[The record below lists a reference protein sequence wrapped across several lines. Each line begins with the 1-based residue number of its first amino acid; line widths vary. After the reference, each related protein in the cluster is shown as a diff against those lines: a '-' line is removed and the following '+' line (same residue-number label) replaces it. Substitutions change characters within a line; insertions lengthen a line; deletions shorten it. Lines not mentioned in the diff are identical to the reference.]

1 MIEFKDV
8 TLGYSSKEVLSNVNV
23 ELKQGKLTILIGKNG
38 SGKSTLLHSILNPEH
53 ILSGSVLMQGIDLT
67 HLSEKEKAA
76 KLFLLEQKL
85 PQTSLQVEQLVLHG
99 RYCFHGWPN
108 RYDKKD
114 RQAANQAIE
123 QMELSAL
130 KEKPLSKLSGGEKQK
145 AFLAMALCKG
155 SPILLLDEPTTY
167 LDIESQK
174 ALMDWCKEYAKEHC
188 VLMVMHD
195 LLMAME
201 YADKIWLADQGKICF
216 QGDPFS
222 LISSGQIEKTFHI
235 SICSFQDKNK
245 TKYYYTEKKALPNL

>member
-1 MIEFKDV
+1 MH
-8 TLGYSSKEVLSNVNV
+8 
-23 ELKQGKLTILIGKNG
+23 GKNLA
-38 SGKSTLLHSILNPEH
+38 S
-53 ILSGSVLMQGIDLT
+53 
-67 HLSEKEKAA
+67 LSEKEKAR

-114 RQAANQAIE
+114 RDAANQAIE
-123 QMELSAL
+123 KMGLSSL

-195 LLMAME
+195 LLMALE
-201 YADKIWLADQGKICF
+201 YADTIWLADQGKICF
-216 QGDPFS
+216 QGNPSSF
-222 LISSGQIEKTFHI
+222 ISSGQIEQTFHV
-235 SICSFQDKNK
+235 SIRSFQDGNQ